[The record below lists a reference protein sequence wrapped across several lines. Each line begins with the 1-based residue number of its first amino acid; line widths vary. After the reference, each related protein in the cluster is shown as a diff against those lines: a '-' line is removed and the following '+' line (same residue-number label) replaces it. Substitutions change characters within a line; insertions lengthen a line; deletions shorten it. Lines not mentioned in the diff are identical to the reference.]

1 MKALI
6 TQISILLIIQ
16 WLSIAVII
24 LNALS
29 SHTSWK
35 ELIMGASSLLAA
47 SLLLLI
53 SIHQFFNGF
62 RHNKSLLPSKTI
74 LGLQIMLPVIII
86 SVWIT
91 TSIILST
98 HFNGLLSKKKKKKHI
113 FIICALIESLLCR
126 SDLSRDR
133 NSCTFVDTMIVIGML
148 SFAIYIFLTRA

>member
-35 ELIMGASSLLAA
+35 ELIMGASSLFAA

-62 RHNKSLLPSKTI
+62 QHKKSLLPSKTI

-91 TSIILST
+91 TSIIFST
-98 HFNGLLSKKKKKKHI
+98 HFNGLLSKKKKKHI
-113 FIICALIESLLCR
+113 FIIRALIESLLCR

-133 NSCTFVDTMIVIGML
+133 NSCTFVDIMIVIGML
-148 SFAIYIFLTRA
+148 SFTIYVFLTRA